1 MALDRDL
8 ACGYITVVIKSR
20 GCPPP
25 ASERSEREMGLIEK
39 RVFSKAGFLFSL
51 APWGVLG
58 LTLIIR
64 PG

>member
-1 MALDRDL
+1 
-8 ACGYITVVIKSR
+8 
-20 GCPPP
+20 
-25 ASERSEREMGLIEK
+25 MGLIEK
-39 RVFSKAGFLFSL
+39 RIFSKVGFLFSL